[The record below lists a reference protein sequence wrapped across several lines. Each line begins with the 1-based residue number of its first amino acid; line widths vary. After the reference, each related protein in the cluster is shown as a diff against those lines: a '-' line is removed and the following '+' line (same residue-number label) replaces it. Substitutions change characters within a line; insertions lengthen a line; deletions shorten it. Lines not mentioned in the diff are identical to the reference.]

1 MLNENGVIKS
11 ELLFGKVNAVTAN
24 SVNFEYINLQHQ
36 ATYYHGKR
44 YGKGEVGEFI
54 LIESQVNLILGRIV
68 EIKKDDLDKALLHK
82 HSKAEFSP
90 IHSNLRHNLGA
101 RST

>member
-1 MLNENGVIKS
+1 MLNEKGVIKS

-68 EIKKDDLDKALLHK
+68 EIKKDGQ
-82 HSKAEFSP
+82 SK
-90 IHSNLRHNLGA
+90 
-101 RST
+101 T

>member
-1 MLNENGVIKS
+1 MHNGVIKP

-68 EIKKDDLDKALLHK
+68 EIKKDDLNK
-82 HSKAEFSP
+82 
-90 IHSNLRHNLGA
+90 SNLDIAGRIQLLGTIQMDSLHVTA
-101 RST
+101 GVE